1 MTGTGAEANPMIG
14 YAVGAVILAVVLIFR
29 FRRIN
34 QERRLEL
41 GRLWIVP
48 ALYGAIAATM
58 FVTTPPGETGWL
70 LCAAGLAVGA
80 PLGWLRG
87 RLMHIKVDPQTR
99 ELSLRQSPAAFL
111 FLLVLVVARSASR
124 AALASGNGG
133 ALHLSTAALA
143 DLLVAFAFGVFA
155 MQRLEMYLR
164 ARRLLAEAGSA

>member
-1 MTGTGAEANPMIG
+1 MAGPGSAPNPMIG
-14 YAVGAVILAVVLIFR
+14 YAITAAIIAVVLIIR

-48 ALYGAIAATM
+48 ALYAVLAATM

-87 RLMHIKVDPQTR
+87 RMMHIRVDPETR
-99 ELSLRQSPAAFL
+99 ALSLRQSPAAFL
-111 FLLVLVVARSASR
+111 FILVLIVARSGSR
-124 AALASGNGG
+124 AALAGG
-133 ALHLSTAALA
+133 AGGPLHLSTAALA
-143 DLLVAFAFGVFA
+143 DLLVGLALGLFA

-164 ARRLLAEAGSA
+164 ARRLLAEAGAA